1 MKYIRKFL
9 FFFMI
14 LVPGHFFGVRG
25 LNYLFKSGQDPINHD
40 IIVSMIIGFCV
51 ALFLSFHLVR
61 KEPRSA

>member
-1 MKYIRKFL
+1 
-9 FFFMI
+9 MI

-61 KEPRSA
+61 KEPHSA